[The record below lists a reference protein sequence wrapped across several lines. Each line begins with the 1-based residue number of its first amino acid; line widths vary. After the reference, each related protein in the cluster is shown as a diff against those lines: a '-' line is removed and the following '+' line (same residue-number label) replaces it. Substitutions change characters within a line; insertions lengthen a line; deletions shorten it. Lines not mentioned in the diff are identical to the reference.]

1 MRVLVLGGIRS
12 GKSALAEAL
21 VADVERVRYVA
32 TARSQGDDD
41 WTKRLAAHRARRP
54 ATWST
59 EEIGDEPDRLAALLT
74 EASDDDVLIV
84 DDLGGWL
91 AAGLDG
97 DVAGAIETLVTAV
110 QDCPAERLVLVAPEV
125 GLSVVPA
132 TPAGLAFAD
141 ASGTLNQRIAA
152 ACESVAFV
160 VAGQPTWLRGGPV
173 FPARPEKP
181 FTAEGAAA
189 WTAPIPLGD
198 VPDLQPGLD
207 LPMPDDAAS
216 GDAGNRLRTLE
227 FAGAGLGT
235 LASVVLFAAATQA
248 RPDPRPWR
256 APRTLLLRGDHAGG
270 VAAGSSPEDAQR
282 VVDAALDGGGTLALL
297 AAAAG
302 AGLQLVDCPPADAI
316 EERDALDEATVEEAL
331 GLGWRLAQS
340 AVDEGADLLIL
351 AACGSGA
358 EAAAAAVTAVATG
371 GEPAALLDRVVRADG
386 FVDDDAWMRRCMAVR
401 DARHRVRARGRD
413 PRSLLATVGGGD
425 VAVAVGVLLG
435 ATARQ
440 TPVLLDGPIG
450 VAAGLVAR
458 DSGAQTRHWLIL
470 PDHGDHPTTV
480 LGADVLGVEP
490 LLALRLAL
498 GEGATALAALPLLN
512 TALTLAAAT
521 PERSDSSVDDEPVAP
536 ATGA

>member
-256 APRTLLLRGDHAGG
+256 APRTLLVRGDHAGG
-270 VAAGSSPEDAQR
+270 GPARAPPEGPQR
-282 VVDAALDGGGTLALL
+282 GGDGAPDGGGAPARLGARAGRRPQLGGRPRGRRALPRGRP
-297 AAAAG
+297 AG
-302 AGLQLVDCPPADAI
+302 G
-316 EERDALDEATVEEAL
+316 R
-331 GLGWRLAQS
+331 RR
-340 AVDEGADLLIL
+340 
-351 AACGSGA
+351 AC
-358 EAAAAAVTAVATG
+358 
-371 GEPAALLDRVVRADG
+371 
-386 FVDDDAWMRRCMAVR
+386 RRR
-401 DARHRVRARGRD
+401 DARAAGRRGRGRPATRRLPAGGRDRGAGRARRGDR
-413 PRSLLATVGGGD
+413 RGG
-425 VAVAVGVLLG
+425 
-435 ATARQ
+435 AR
-440 TPVLLDGPIG
+440 
-450 VAAGLVAR
+450 A
-458 DSGAQTRHWLIL
+458 
-470 PDHGDHPTTV
+470 
-480 LGADVLGVEP
+480 
-490 LLALRLAL
+490 RLA
-498 GEGATALAALPLLN
+498 A
-512 TALTLAAAT
+512 
-521 PERSDSSVDDEPVAP
+521 RPVGRRRGRRP
-536 ATGA
+536 AD